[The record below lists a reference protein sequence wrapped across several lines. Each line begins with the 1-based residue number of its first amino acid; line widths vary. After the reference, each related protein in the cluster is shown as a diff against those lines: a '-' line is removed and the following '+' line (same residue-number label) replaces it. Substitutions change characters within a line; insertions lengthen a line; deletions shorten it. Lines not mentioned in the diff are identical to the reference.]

1 MSTKLKAGDRA
12 PDFSLPS
19 NQGVKTLAEHL
30 GEWVVVYYYP
40 KDATPGCTQEACDFR
55 DLSASAGLNAQVLG
69 ISADDL
75 DSHETFAEAHSLPFP
90 LLSDPEHEVARRYGA
105 YGEKK
110 NYGKTFEGIIRSTFI
125 IDPQGLIAEAMYN
138 VKATGHA
145 ERVAKKLETLQGGA

>member
-1 MSTKLKAGDRA
+1 MSTKLKAGDSA

-19 NQGVKTLAEHL
+19 NRGIQRLADYF
-30 GEWVVVYYYP
+30 GEWVVLYYYP

-55 DLSASAGLNAQVLG
+55 DLSTSAALNAQVLG

-75 DSHETFAEAHSLPFP
+75 SSHEDFARENDLPFP
-90 LLSDPEHEVARRYGA
+90 LLSDPEHEVALRYGA
-105 YGEKK
+105 YGEKR
-110 NYGKTFEGIIRSTFI
+110 NYGKTYEGILRSTFI

>member
-19 NQGVKTLAEHL
+19 NRGIKTLAEHL

-55 DLSASAGLNAQVLG
+55 DLSSSARLNAQVLG

-75 DSHETFAEAHSLPFP
+75 SSHESFAEENSLPFP
-90 LLSDPEHEVARRYGA
+90 LLSDPEHEVALRYGA

-110 NYGKTFEGIIRSTFI
+110 NYGKTYEGIIRSTFI
-125 IDPQGLIAEAMYN
+125 IDPQGLIAEAMYD

>member
-1 MSTKLKAGDRA
+1 MSTKLKAGDSA

-19 NQGVKTLAEHL
+19 NQGIKTLAEHL
-30 GEWVVVYYYP
+30 GGWVVVYYYP
-40 KDATPGCTQEACDFR
+40 KDATPGCTKEACDFR
-55 DLSASAGLNAQVLG
+55 DLSSSAKLNAQVLG

-75 DSHETFAEAHSLPFP
+75 ASHETFAQQNSLPFP
-90 LLSDPEHEVARRYGA
+90 LLSDPEHEVALHYGA

-110 NYGKTFEGIIRSTFI
+110 NYGRAYQGIIRSTFI

-145 ERVAKKLETLQGGA
+145 ERVAKKLETLQGRA

>member
-1 MSTKLKAGDRA
+1 MSTKLKAGDKA

-75 DSHETFAEAHSLPFP
+75 DSHASFAEEHSLPFP
-90 LLSDPEHEVARRYGA
+90 LLSDPDHEVAVRYGA

-110 NYGKTFEGIIRSTFI
+110 NYGKTYEGILRSTFV

-145 ERVAKKLETLQGGA
+145 ERVAQKLETLQGRA